1 MRTIDTEIAIAAP
14 ASAVWRILT
23 TFADHARWNPF
34 FESITGDLT
43 VGARLVVSFRNGFTM
58 KPRITE
64 LHDGQ
69 SGDAGHVLEWLG
81 SLGFRGIFDGR
92 HRFEIVPTAT
102 GCTLHHRERFTG
114 ILVPFTGR
122 LLAETARGFE
132 AFNAAIKTEAEG
144 AWAKSAA

>member
-14 ASAVWRILT
+14 ASTVWRILT
-23 TFADHARWNPF
+23 AFADHPRWNPF
-34 FESITGDLT
+34 FGSIAGGLT
-43 VGARLVVSFRNGFTM
+43 VGGRLVVSFRNGFTM

-64 LHDGQ
+64 LQDGQ
-69 SGDAGHVLEWLG
+69 SGAGHVLEWLG
-81 SLGFRGIFDGR
+81 SFGFRGIFDGR
-92 HRFEIVPTAT
+92 HRFEIVSTAG
-102 GCTLHHRERFTG
+102 GCTLRQHERFTG

-132 AFNAAIKTEAEG
+132 AFNAAIKAEAEG